1 MKQIGCLVYF
11 VFSFLNDV
19 FSNNYEKTTLFSLF
33 LFVRICKGNSENVVY
48 FIFSFLNDMLS
59 IIIMISLFQILIICK
74 GNNPNKQNT

>member
-59 IIIMISLFQILIICK
+59 IIMISLFLILIICK